1 MRLRFLDLARCLAIV
16 MMTLAHVR
24 DGLISP
30 EGTAHALAR
39 LHDHT
44 RGLTAP
50 LFFLVAGWAFSAATL
65 PRWRAFRSWGPP
77 LRARLERIVV
87 LFALGHLLTLPWW
100 HEAFP
105 IDVPRDVWLPFATS
119 GVLECLA
126 LAMLASH
133 LLLRV
138 CPTPRALGVVS
149 LLLAVCA
156 AAAAAPIQEAT
167 SGWPL
172 ALKGPFNADGVPG
185 GFPLAPFA
193 AYFWLGTTLGVL
205 RPDAWRLAA
214 AGGAALALWWLLR
227 DAFTG
232 PRMDVG
238 SPALFLGRTG
248 WALLLLAGA
257 AAADRLLP
265 AGLSLERVASRGL
278 TFYVGHMLVLWG
290 VPFLPGLVHRLQHGL
305 SAEGVVAVTVV
316 LLAALCAV
324 CLATERPAPETQRAA
339 EG

>member
-30 EGTAHALAR
+30 EGNAHALAR

-50 LFFLVAGWAFSAATL
+50 LFFLVAGWAFTAATL
-65 PRWRAFRSWGPP
+65 PRWRAFRAWGPP
-77 LRARLERIVV
+77 LRARVERIVV

-100 HEAFP
+100 HEGFP
-105 IDVPRDVWLPFATS
+105 VDVPREVWLPFATS

-126 LAMLASH
+126 LAMLTSH
-133 LLLRV
+133 LLLRL
-138 CPTPRALGVVS
+138 CPSPRALAVVS
-149 LLLAVCA
+149 LLLAVGA
-156 AAAAAPIQEAT
+156 VAAAAPVQEAT
-167 SGWPL
+167 STWPL
-172 ALKGPFNADGVPG
+172 ALRGPFNADGVPG

-193 AYFWLGTTLGVL
+193 AYFWLGTAVGVW
-205 RPDAWRLAA
+205 RPNAARLAA
-214 AGGAALALWWLLR
+214 AGAAALAVAWLLR
-227 DAFTG
+227 DAFPG

-238 SPALFLGRTG
+238 SPALFSSRTG
-248 WALLLLAGA
+248 WALLLLAA
-257 AAADRLLP
+257 TAAADRLLP
-265 AGLSLERVASRGL
+265 AGLSFERLASRGL

-290 VPFLPGLVHRLQHGL
+290 VPFVPGLVHRLQHGL
-305 SAEGVVAVTVV
+305 STEGVVGVTVV
-316 LLAALCAV
+316 MLAGLCAV
-324 CLATERPAPETQRAA
+324 CLSTERPAPEAERAA